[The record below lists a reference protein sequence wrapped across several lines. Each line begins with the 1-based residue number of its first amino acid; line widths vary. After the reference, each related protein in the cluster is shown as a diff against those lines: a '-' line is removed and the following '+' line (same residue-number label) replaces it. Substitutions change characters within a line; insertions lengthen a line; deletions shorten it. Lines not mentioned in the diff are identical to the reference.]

1 MLTRAVRGAL
11 VCVQRR
17 KRSPLVSSVNA
28 IRALAAGITMLSLAG
43 MTVYAGD
50 HLHNTTAPLQPAAA
64 AAATTPA
71 AASTTTSSTGRLQ
84 LSRTVTTTTTTR
96 AVTTTHHS

>member
-1 MLTRAVRGAL
+1 MLRRAVHGEL
-11 VCVQRR
+11 VPVKQR

-28 IRALAAGITMLSLAG
+28 IRALAAGVTMLSLAG

-50 HLHNTTAPLQPAAA
+50 HLYNQSAPLQPVAA
-64 AAATTPA
+64 AAATAAPA
-71 AASTTTSSTGRLQ
+71 ATTTTSTTGRLR
-84 LSRTVTTTTTTR
+84 LSRTVTTTTTR

>member
-1 MLTRAVRGAL
+1 MRRPAVGGAL
-11 VCVQRR
+11 VVVKQS

-28 IRALAAGITMLSLAG
+28 IRALAAGVTMLSLAG

-50 HLHNTTAPLQPAAA
+50 HLHNQSAPLQPAAA
-64 AAATTPA
+64 ASAAPAATT
-71 AASTTTSSTGRLQ
+71 TTSGTGRLQ
-84 LSRTVTTTTTTR
+84 LTRGVATTTTR